1 MRMVVHLL
9 WHRSAQNDSMKG
21 EFEGAL
27 YIALESTPKFSLYGA
42 LKHTQNYEEKDAFY
56 AVVDDP
62 LDSVIKVCT

>member
-1 MRMVVHLL
+1 
-9 WHRSAQNDSMKG
+9 MKG

-42 LKHTQNYEEKDAFY
+42 LKHAQNYEEKDAFY
-56 AVVDDP
+56 AAVDDP